1 MKLQLAMTVGLI
13 CFLLSPTA
21 AGQAAVADAQKSAET
36 WPSLADAMNYEGSWD
51 AAAAYFKNR
60 VSQEDWENA
69 MRGVRSPLGSLES
82 RTFKNA
88 MRSTHLPGAPDGDY
102 VVMQFDTSFER
113 KKDGVETVTAVQETD
128 GIWRIVG
135 YFIR

>member
-1 MKLQLAMTVGLI
+1 MTLQLAIAVGLI
-13 CFLLSPTA
+13 FCLLSPIAT
-21 AGQAAVADAQKSAET
+21 GQAPVADAQRSAEI
-36 WPSLADAMNYEGSWD
+36 WLSLADAMNYEGSWD
-51 AAAAYFKNR
+51 AAAAYFKNQ
-60 VSQEDWENA
+60 VSLEDWKNA
-69 MRGVRSPLGSLES
+69 MRGVRTPLGSLES
-82 RTFKNA
+82 RILKNA
-88 MRSTHLPGAPDGDY
+88 TPSTSLPGAPDGDY

>member
-1 MKLQLAMTVGLI
+1 MTVGLI
-13 CFLLSPTA
+13 FFLLSPTA
-21 AGQAAVADAQKSAET
+21 AGQAAVADAQQSAET
-36 WPSLADAMNYEGSWD
+36 WLSLADAMNYGGSWD

-60 VSQEDWENA
+60 VSLEDWENA
-69 MRGVRSPLGSLES
+69 MRGVRTPLGSLES
-82 RTFKNA
+82 RTLKNA
-88 MRSTHLPGAPDGDY
+88 MPSTHLPGAPDGDY

-113 KKDGVETVTAVQETD
+113 KKDGVETVTVVQETD